1 MVLHPEKG
9 QGAECGS
16 PILNVVFFP
25 VDHVPL
31 EGWKLRKNGRKI
43 CVMFLLVQFGR
54 KDMLNLTL
62 VFQNPPVIPSEEV

>member
-16 PILNVVFFP
+16 PIFNVVFFP

-31 EGWKLRKNGRKI
+31 EGWKLRKNGTSDAFARSIWKKGH
-43 CVMFLLVQFGR
+43 VESY
-54 KDMLNLTL
+54 
-62 VFQNPPVIPSEEV
+62 PSLPKSSSHTF